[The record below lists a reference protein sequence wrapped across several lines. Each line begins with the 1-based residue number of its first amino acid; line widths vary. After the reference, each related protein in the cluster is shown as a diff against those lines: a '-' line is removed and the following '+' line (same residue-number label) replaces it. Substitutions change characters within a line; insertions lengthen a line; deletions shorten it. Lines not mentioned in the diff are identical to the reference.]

1 MRVKHKP
8 WAKDRLEE
16 FPAIYIKNPED
27 FKGQWREVF
36 GMIIQSISKLVP
48 VKVNLLVAWQK
59 QIRKLTIL
67 VSK

>member
-16 FPAIYIKNPED
+16 FPAIYIKTQKISKVSGVKYSE
-27 FKGQWREVF
+27 
-36 GMIIQSISKLVP
+36 MIIQSISKLVP